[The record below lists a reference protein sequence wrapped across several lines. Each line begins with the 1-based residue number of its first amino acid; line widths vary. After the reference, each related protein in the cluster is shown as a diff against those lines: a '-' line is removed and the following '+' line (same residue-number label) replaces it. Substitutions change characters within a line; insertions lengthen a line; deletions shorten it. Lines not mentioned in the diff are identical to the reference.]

1 MLKSIN
7 ICPNPSDSISFY
19 GMNNPFLLWD
29 VLCYCAVPPL
39 LFSIIRSSQLW
50 NTAPSEF
57 NAKNIHSA
65 DSVFFLS
72 MKYLLYVSLHPVGRC
87 LFYAVRAVGV
97 KDGGRTYECLALYA
111 DMRGLG
117 SPLGL
122 PFRWRRKKH
131 WACLSI
137 AYKNLFLAPNSRQP
151 FIIFKLKWALCAH
164 LCSEELRIKR

>member
-1 MLKSIN
+1 MVWTT
-7 ICPNPSDSISFY
+7 F
-19 GMNNPFLLWD
+19 FFQ
-29 VLCYCAVPPL
+29 CYCAVPPL
-39 LFSIIRSSQLW
+39 LFSIIKSGQLW

-65 DSVFFLS
+65 DSVFPFHEISALRFSPSRWPLPFLCCQS
-72 MKYLLYVSLHPVGRC
+72 CGRQG
-87 LFYAVRAVGV
+87 R
-97 KDGGRTYECLALYA
+97 RTYECLALYA

-137 AYKNLFLAPNSRQP
+137 VYKNLFLAPNSRQP
-151 FIIFKLKWALCAH
+151 FIVFKLKWALCAH
-164 LCSEELRIKR
+164 LYGLRIKWEVVATARYTLQLSG